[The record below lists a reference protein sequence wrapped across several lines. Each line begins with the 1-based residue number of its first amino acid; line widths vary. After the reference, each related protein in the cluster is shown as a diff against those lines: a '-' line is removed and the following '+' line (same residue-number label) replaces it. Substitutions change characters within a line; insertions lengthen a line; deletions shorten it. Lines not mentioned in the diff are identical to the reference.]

1 MMIETYSHPDNARL
15 HAAACQVKVF
25 KLKGADRKHK
35 QDREKIMKK
44 TPVEQA
50 KLQPSYECTVF
61 SDVSPFLYLYLIV
74 WNISHEEKIK
84 VLLVF
89 YCKTKLILPGSFG
102 VVRIATIHSSVNSY
116 CHAVSI
122 VLFRSSSCRFTRKPL

>member
-1 MMIETYSHPDNARL
+1 MVNMKWAKTLIRVIEFACLAGVPFRMMIETYSHPDNARL

-35 QDREKIMKK
+35 QDREKILKK

-61 SDVSPFLYLYLIV
+61 GDVSVQLLYNCSFL
-74 WNISHEEKIK
+74 ECIK
-84 VLLVF
+84 SDKKCVCVQCSMTGKETGVKLNVVF
-89 YCKTKLILPGSFG
+89 S
-102 VVRIATIHSSVNSY
+102 
-116 CHAVSI
+116 
-122 VLFRSSSCRFTRKPL
+122 RFHWSL